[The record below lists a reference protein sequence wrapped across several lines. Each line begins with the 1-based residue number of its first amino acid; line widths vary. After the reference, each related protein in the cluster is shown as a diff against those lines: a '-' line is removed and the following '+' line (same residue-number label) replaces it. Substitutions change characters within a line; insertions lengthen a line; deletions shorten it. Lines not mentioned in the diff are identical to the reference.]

1 MLGMDS
7 NQKYTFKFVLW
18 DYLKSIA
25 SLEIEQIAKL
35 TKLYG
40 YLFAR
45 KLLPLHILKV
55 IEFENLQKP

>member
-25 SLEIEQIAKL
+25 SLEIE
-35 TKLYG
+35 
-40 YLFAR
+40 
-45 KLLPLHILKV
+45 
-55 IEFENLQKP
+55 